1 LLHENEGARQ
11 IGTQTQQ
18 AGMDW
23 VWFPFSASKP
33 HGQYDTIKVL
43 QLYNQLQVILN
54 AGGKIYIH
62 CSAGIHRT
70 GMVTYG
76 LLRYLGYKK
85 IDALQMLRALR
96 EITVAQVGADRLQWG
111 DSYATKK
118 IAPYS

>member
-1 LLHENEGARQ
+1 
-11 IGTQTQQ
+11 
-18 AGMDW
+18 MDW